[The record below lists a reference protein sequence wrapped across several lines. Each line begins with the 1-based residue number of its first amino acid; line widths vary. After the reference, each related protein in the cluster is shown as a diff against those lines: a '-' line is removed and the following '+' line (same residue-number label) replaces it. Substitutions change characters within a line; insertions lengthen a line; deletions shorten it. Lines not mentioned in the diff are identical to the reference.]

1 MKENNDK
8 KKNTTAKSKTSSN
21 KKSTIKANQKKPTA
35 AKTASTS
42 DSNKKKTTAKK
53 KESTSKTGK
62 TTSKNASN
70 KPASKKKS
78 SDKKSTSSKNKTAI
92 SDTKQKKVTSTLRKE
107 VIGVLTIAFSI
118 FLIFSLNLDDSMGIF
133 GDAIRTFSYILL
145 GRGMY
150 IVSFVFL
157 LVGVLH
163 LINYV
168 YYSEKKQNLA
178 VAGIFL
184 CCLIFICMHDITN
197 KAIFTANSEFK
208 TVIDFSINYTSKN
221 VFGGGILGNILSWGN
236 IKLFGNIGTYIIFS
250 SLMLVFIIIFTNQ
263 SLIGFFKMIWRFIL
277 KIINAVSNFIF
288 IEEDVEDDEEDEI
301 EINNEKSSQHIED
314 NKKNIHKS
322 KKSKQDKLS
331 ANAKKKNTINTVN
344 TAINTANDIDLFEF
358 EGVKVDLKEKN
369 KEKKA
374 KEITQLEIDDDLIN
388 ESKKSKKRMDFIDN
402 DNNSPYIN
410 DKILKKHPVNEDII
424 IKDYQTSYQDSNI
437 NFFGGKIDNTNVED
451 NNNIDKDKT
460 VSDSIIHNKAITEQK
475 NMPKDIPNISKFKRN
490 NNDNTD
496 NICSKKVDSNNSD
509 IQLDDQPPE
518 YIFPKVNLLDNP
530 KANTVNIKEDLRH
543 DAEKL
548 IQTLKT
554 FGVDS
559 KLLQIS
565 RGPTITRYE
574 LAPAPGIKVSK
585 ITSLCDDI
593 ALSLAAQDV
602 RIEAPI
608 PGKSAVG
615 IEIPNKVKSP
625 VVLKSLLTS
634 KEYDD
639 SSSNVPFAIGQDI
652 SGKNIV
658 ADIAKMPHLLIAG
671 ATGSGKSVCINTL
684 IMSILYKAH
693 PVDVKLILIDPKVV
707 ELSVYNGIPHLL
719 IPVVTDPRKA
729 SNALSW
735 AVNEMDNRYKLF
747 AQNSVRDIHTFNKK
761 MIKENNE
768 REKMSQIVII
778 IDELADLMQ
787 VASKEVEDSITRI
800 AQLARAC
807 GIHLVIATQRP
818 SVDVITGTIKAN
830 IPSRIAFAVSSYID
844 SRTILDASGAE
855 KLLGKGD
862 MFYHPMGDSKAT
874 RIQCSF
880 VSDDEIKRVVD
891 FISSQKVQTNVLPKA
906 EVTKEPE
913 KATNV
918 DEYLESAILMAVERE
933 TISASM
939 LQRSLPIGFNRAAKL
954 LDSMEERGVISGPNG
969 YKPRKVLVTKE
980 ELGIEN

>member
-1 MKENNDK
+1 MKQNNDK
-8 KKNTTAKSKTSSN
+8 DKKVAT
-21 KKSTIKANQKKPTA
+21 
-35 AKTASTS
+35 
-42 DSNKKKTTAKK
+42 
-53 KESTSKTGK
+53 
-62 TTSKNASN
+62 KN
-70 KPASKKKS
+70 KS
-78 SDKKSTSSKNKTAI
+78 SDKKNNSNSKKTATRKNSSTGKKNTSKKSTTNNKKTTSTKKKESNNNSTSKKNSGKNNSLSDKNKPIISNSKNGKPQNSSI
-92 SDTKQKKVTSTLRKE
+92 RKE

-133 GDAIRTFSYILL
+133 GDALRKFSYIIL

-157 LVGVLH
+157 LVGILH
-163 LINYV
+163 LVNYV
-168 YYSEKKQNLA
+168 YYSEKRQNLSIS
-178 VAGIFL
+178 GIFL
-184 CCLIFICMHDITN
+184 CCLVFICMYDIN
-197 KAIFTANSEFK
+197 NNNIFNSSSDFK
-208 TVIDFSINYTSKN
+208 NVITFSIDYNASN
-221 VFGGGILGNILSWGN
+221 VLGGGILGNILSWAN

-263 SLIGFFKMIWRFIL
+263 SLIGFFKLIWKFIL
-277 KIINAVSNFIF
+277 KIINAISSFIF
-288 IEEDVEDDEEDEI
+288 IEEDIDEDQDENITNTENVLKTDESKI
-301 EINNEKSSQHIED
+301 IKKSQKSL
-314 NKKNIHKS
+314 S
-322 KKSKQDKLS
+322 KK
-331 ANAKKKNTINTVN
+331 KKDTINTVN
-344 TAINTANDIDLFEF
+344 TAINIADDIDLFEF
-358 EGVKVDLKEKN
+358 EDVKIDLKEKS

-374 KEITQLEIDDDLIN
+374 KEITQLEIDDDLIMN
-388 ESKKSKKRMDFIDN
+388 AKNAKKRLDPIDN
-402 DNNSPYIN
+402 DENSPYIN
-410 DKILKKHPVNEDII
+410 ANTTVKKHAANEDII
-424 IKDYQTSYQDSNI
+424 IKDYQTSYQDSKI
-437 NFFGGKIDNTNVED
+437 NFFGGKVSNDDVKSEYQPNKDILDKKNTDENTL
-451 NNNIDKDKT
+451 NTSRNKN
-460 VSDSIIHNKAITEQK
+460 NKAIH
-475 NMPKDIPNISKFKRN
+475 SN
-490 NNDNTD
+490 NEFESVNDR
-496 NICSKKVDSNNSD
+496 KVDKQGVSQSEKIKSTKETIID
-509 IQLDDQPPE
+509 E
-518 YIFPKVNLLDNP
+518 EEKYIFPSVNLLDNP
-530 KANTVNIKEDLRH
+530 RANNISVKEDLRQ

-554 FGVDS
+554 FGVET

-585 ITSLCDDI
+585 ITSLSDDI

-615 IEIPNKVKSP
+615 IEIPNKIKSP
-625 VVLKSLLTS
+625 VVLKSLLNS
-634 KEYDD
+634 KEYD
-639 SSSNVPFAIGQDI
+639 SSNSNIPFAIGQDI

-684 IMSILYKAH
+684 IMSILYRAH

-747 AQNSVRDIHTFNKK
+747 AQNSVRDIHSFNKK
-761 MIKENNE
+761 MIKEKNE

-862 MFYHPMGDSKAT
+862 MFYHPMGDPKAT

-880 VSDDEIKRVVD
+880 VSDDEINRVVD
-891 FISSQKVQTNVLPKA
+891 FISSQKVQTNLPPKTD
-906 EVTKEPE
+906 VTKEPE
-913 KATNV
+913 KSENV
-918 DEYLESAILMAVERE
+918 DEYLEKAILIALDRE

-954 LDSMEERGVISGPNG
+954 LDSMEERGIISGPNG
-969 YKPRKVLVTKE
+969 YKPRNVLVTKE
-980 ELGIEN
+980 ELGIES